1 MRKRRNLPELP
12 RWLSRPGLHRVV
24 LFVFSFLLYL
34 NTLTHDYALDDA
46 IVLTDNLFVQQGV
59 QGLEGLFS
67 KDTFYGFFKEEGK
80 DRLVA
85 GGRYRPLSLATFAL
99 EVALFGQN
107 PGLSH
112 LINVLLYGL
121 LVVLLYELIRTL
133 VSRRKRIRHPAL
145 LALAAAA
152 LFAAHPLH
160 TEVVANIK
168 GRDEILALLGS
179 ATALWLAFRLRG
191 IAGALLV
198 GLVFFA
204 ALLSKENAISFLALA
219 PLAFWLFGGDRLP
232 RVLLRSLPFLVATG
246 LFLAIRFSVLGPGLG
261 EPSMELMNNP
271 FLKLEDG
278 RYLPYSGAE
287 KAATILY
294 TLGLDLKL
302 LFWPHPLTHD
312 YYPQHIARQ
321 SFANPWVGLSG
332 LAYLILF
339 GLGLWGLWQRRTWA
353 FGIWLYLLPLALVAN
368 IFFPVGTFMSERFL
382 FMPSLGLAFLFG
394 LGIHAWVKRRGSWR
408 VPLALA
414 GGVVAAFGLLSLLRN
429 PVWKDNFTLFT
440 TDIATSGESA
450 KLNNA
455 VGGELIA
462 RAVKS
467 ADEARK
473 KQWLQQADRHLDKA
487 IELHPAYKNAYLL
500 RGNALH
506 YLQQYEAA
514 IAHYR
519 RALALDPDYEEARN
533 NLGITLRAAGKY
545 YGEQKGDLQK
555 ATQYLEEA
563 YRLRPREY
571 ETVRL
576 LGVAYGIQQRHAD
589 AIRLFDR
596 AARLEPDKAEA
607 WLNLA
612 KAHFN
617 AGDAERGNAFRQKA
631 LGLDPEVEKQPGQ

>member
-1 MRKRRNLPELP
+1 MRKRQNLPELP
-12 RWLSRPGLHRVV
+12 NWLSRPGLHRAV

-46 IVLTDNLFVQQGV
+46 IVLTDNLFVQQGL

-121 LVVLLYELIRTL
+121 LVVLLYELVRTL
-133 VSRRKRIRHPAL
+133 ASRRKHIRHPAL

-278 RYLPYSGAE
+278 RYLPYSGPE

-321 SFANPWVGLSG
+321 SLANPWVWLSG
-332 LAYLILF
+332 LFYAALLT
-339 GLGLWGLWQRRTWA
+339 LGLWGLRKRRVWSY
-353 FGIWLYLLPLALVAN
+353 GIWLYLLPLALVAN

-408 VPLALA
+408 VAIALA

-455 VGGELIA
+455 VGGALIA
-462 RAVKS
+462 RSVELN
-467 ADEARK
+467 DDARK
-473 KQWLQQADRHLDKA
+473 KAMLERADMHLEKA
-487 IELHPAYKNAYLL
+487 IRLHPNYKNAYLL
-500 RGNALH
+500 RGNALN
-506 YLQQYEAA
+506 YLKQYDAS
-514 IAHYR
+514 IAHFQQ
-519 RALALDPDYEEARN
+519 ALTLDPEYEEARN
-533 NLGITLRAAGKY
+533 NLGITYREAGKFF
-545 YGEQKGDLQK
+545 GEQKGDLAK
-555 ATQYLEEA
+555 ATQYLEAA
-563 YRLRPREY
+563 YRMRPEEY

-576 LGVAYGIQQRHAD
+576 LGVAYGIQQRHQE
-589 AIRLFDR
+589 AIRLFGQ
-596 AARLEPDKAEA
+596 AARLEPENAEA

-617 AGDAERGNAFRQKA
+617 AGNLAEGQAYRQKA
-631 LGLDPEVEKQPGQ
+631 LALDPGVEQKPGG

>member
-1 MRKRRNLPELP
+1 MRKRQTLPELP
-12 RWLSRPGLHRVV
+12 NWLSRPGLHRVV
-24 LFVFSFLLYL
+24 LFVFSVLLYL

-99 EVALFGQN
+99 EVALAGQN

-179 ATALWLAFRLRG
+179 ATALWLAFCLRG
-191 IAGALLV
+191 IAGALLA

-219 PLAFWLFGGDRLP
+219 PLAFGLFDGDRLP
-232 RVLLRSLPFLVATG
+232 RVLLRSLPFLAATM
-246 LFLAIRFSVLGPGLG
+246 LFLGIRFSVLGSGLG

-271 FLKLEDG
+271 FLKLEAG
-278 RYLPYSGAE
+278 RYVPYTPAE

-312 YYPQHIARQ
+312 YYPRHISRQ
-321 SFANPWVGLSG
+321 SIGNPLVVLSG
-332 LAYLILF
+332 LAYLALA
-339 GLGLWGLWQRRTWA
+339 GLGLWGLWRRRVWS
-353 FGIWLYLLPLALVAN
+353 FGIWMYLLPLALVAN

-394 LGIHAWVKRRGSWR
+394 LGIHAWVVRQGNWKAP
-408 VPLALA
+408 VALA
-414 GGVVAAFGLLSLLRN
+414 GAVIAAFGLLSVLRN

-440 TDIATSGESA
+440 TDVETSSESA

-455 VGGELIA
+455 VGGALIA
-462 RAVKS
+462 RSVES
-467 ADEARK
+467 NNEVRK
-473 KQWLQQADRHLDKA
+473 KQWLQRADHHLEKA

-519 RALALDPDYEEARN
+519 RALALDPNYAEARN
-533 NLGITLRAAGKY
+533 NLGITLREAGKY
-545 YGEQKGDLQK
+545 YGEQQGDLQK

-563 YRLRPREY
+563 YQLRPKEY
-571 ETVRL
+571 ETARL
-576 LGVAYGIQQRHAD
+576 LGVAYGIQQRHAE
-589 AIRLFDR
+589 AIRLFDQ
-596 AARLEPDKAEA
+596 AARLKPENAEA

-617 AGDAERGNAFRQKA
+617 AGNLAEGQAYRQKA
-631 LGLDPEVEKQPGQ
+631 LALDPKVEQGSGG